1 MTQPLIQARVRSA
14 SYLASSVVN
23 QALLW
28 SLVFKWREYVQRGLC
43 TVDEAVR
50 LAGAE
55 YNRRKS

>member
-1 MTQPLIQARVRSA
+1 
-14 SYLASSVVN
+14 VVN
-23 QALLW
+23 SPLNQILLW

-55 YNRRKS
+55 YRRRKQ